1 MITIKTNQ
9 HVVPR
14 GGAWAVR
21 SENASRA
28 TRIFENKAP
37 AVSLAHRIAMKNR
50 AELVI
55 HGRNGQIQDKDSF
68 GRDPNPP
75 KDKKH

>member
-1 MITIKTNQ
+1 MKTNQ
-9 HVVPR
+9 HVVPANR
-14 GGAWAVR
+14 AWAVR
-21 SENASRA
+21 GEHNTQL
-28 TRIFENKAP
+28 TRLFDTKAP
-37 AVSLAHRIAMKNR
+37 AISLARKIAMRQR

-68 GRDPNPP
+68 GNDPVPP